1 MELSWKEF
9 FELESKKEYM
19 IALNA
24 FLDEEYSTYTIYPP
38 RELMYN
44 AFNLTP
50 LKDVKVIII
59 GQDPYHEPNQAMGLS
74 FSVPSGIVLP
84 PSLKNIYKEIENDL
98 GIKMNQDGDLTY
110 LAKQGVL
117 LLNALL
123 TVRQGEALSHDKK
136 GYNTLLKNILLYI
149 DKCDQPIVFVL
160 WGRFARSLKKYI
172 TNTNRLILESNHPSP
187 LSANR
192 GGFFGEHH
200 FSKINKYL
208 EDNNLS
214 PINFQN

>member
-1 MELSWKEF
+1 MAYTWKQF
-9 FELESKKEYM
+9 FEEEKQKQYYIDLHQKVM
-19 IALNA
+19 
-24 FLDEEYSTYTIYPP
+24 EEYNQYTIYPP
-38 RELMYN
+38 YN
-44 AFNLTP
+44 LILNAYKLTP
-50 LKDVKVIII
+50 FENTKVVLL
-59 GQDPYHEPNQAMGLS
+59 GQDPYHNPNQAMGLA
-74 FSVPSGIVLP
+74 FSVPHGIKVP
-84 PSLKNIYKEIENDL
+84 PSLVNIYKEIGAEYNTT
-98 GIKMNQDGDLTY
+98 INQDGDLTY

-123 TVRQGEALSHDKK
+123 TVRQGDALSHDKK

-208 EDNNLS
+208 EDNKLT